1 VQPLPE
7 GRAPVCA
14 KGCERMVESKQA
26 EITAGDISTLVFKRV
41 VRDDAGEITFDP
53 RMLAA
58 FMELD
63 GKKSLAVVAKST
75 GQKMSVLREAIT
87 KLLRL
92 NLIEPVHSELSFLDS
107 DFVDRLKKELSLVV
121 GPLAEIVI
129 EDAAGDLG
137 HNLLSFPTP
146 RAAELVELIGRE
158 IKRQE
163 KRIQF
168 LQNMVHIIRE
178 KGY

>member
-1 VQPLPE
+1 
-7 GRAPVCA
+7 
-14 KGCERMVESKQA
+14 MVEGKQTDTT
-26 EITAGDISTLVFKRV
+26 EGDISILVFKRV
-41 VRDDAGEITFDP
+41 MKKDAGEMTLDP
-53 RMLAA
+53 KMLAA

-63 GKKSLAVVAKST
+63 GKKSLAAVAKNT
-75 GQKMSVLREAIT
+75 GLKMSALREAVT

-92 NLIEPVHSELSFLDS
+92 NLVELVQSGLSFVDG

-129 EDAAGDLG
+129 EDAAADLG
-137 HNLLSFPTP
+137 HDLSRFPTQ

-158 IKRQE
+158 IKRE
-163 KRIQF
+163 NKRVVF
-168 LQNMVHIIRE
+168 VQNMVGMIRE

>member
-1 VQPLPE
+1 
-7 GRAPVCA
+7 
-14 KGCERMVESKQA
+14 MVESKQGDM
-26 EITAGDISTLVFKRV
+26 TAGDISTLIFKRV
-41 VRDDAGEITFDP
+41 VKENAGDITFDP
-53 RMLAA
+53 RMLAT

-63 GKKSLAVVAKST
+63 GTKSLAVIAKST

-92 NLIEPVHSELSFLDS
+92 NLIEPVHSELSFLDR
-107 DFVDRLKKELSLVV
+107 DFVGRLKKELSLVV

-137 HNLLSFPTP
+137 HDLLRFPTQ
-146 RAAELVELIGRE
+146 RAAELVELIGKE
-158 IKRQE
+158 IKREE
-163 KRIQF
+163 KRILF
-168 LQNMVHIIRE
+168 VQNMVNMIKE